1 MALQKTDWGE
11 ISWLE
16 DDDVFSIRGLK
27 AGIVTLACHAHQ
39 PKHRHYEEQVIY
51 VMEGQA
57 ISILDGVESRLSAGD
72 FFHWPAGVN
81 HEIFNTGDGPLR
93 HLLISNPDAESGL
106 DNDPYLEE
114 AVHMPV
120 SSDLIYIA
128 AEAIRTQFLE
138 SLHYGY
144 VIFDALGNVVL
155 QSQFYPEYCVSCCQ
169 PGQNPGKC
177 SCMRHIPLSRC
188 TSEHVFQCEKGI
200 NVFQYPVMF
209 HGVLLGYIQG
219 GYIRY
224 SSSQG
229 GQIENVYDSP
239 ASVVV
244 GIRALL
250 RRIVKAIR
258 NFCEFEQFRKEL
270 TEKEFR
276 ISSQEERQQI
286 LLKDLRDAQF
296 IAADLKINHHFLFNT
311 LNSMASMALNEG
323 SMPLYQSIVDLSK
336 MFHYTLRTQTAM
348 VPLEKEVDY
357 VKAYLQLQKLR
368 YEDGLRLS
376 FHLDKNALPVLVPFN
391 FLQPVIENAFQ
402 HGFDDSVQKELGIS
416 IQRLPQNVEICIS
429 NSGKKLTEQALR
441 NINQSVRSNT
451 SHGLSMLY
459 QKLSAVYGDTF
470 FFEIGTDQTGN
481 TSFVIRIP
489 LEGGAT

>member
-1 MALQKTDWGE
+1 MSLQKTDWGE

-27 AGIVTLACHAHQ
+27 AGIVTLAYRSHQ

-51 VMEGQA
+51 VIEGQA
-57 ISILDGVESRLSAGD
+57 VSILDGVESRLSAGD

-93 HLLISNPDAESGL
+93 HLLISNPDAESGP
-106 DNDPYLEE
+106 DHDPYLEE
-114 AVHMPV
+114 AVHVPV
-120 SSDLIYIA
+120 SADLIYSA
-128 AEAIRTQFLE
+128 TEAIRTQFLE

-169 PGQNPGKC
+169 PMQNPGKC
-177 SCMRHIPLSRC
+177 ECMCHIPLRKC
-188 TSEHVFQCEKGI
+188 ASEHVFQCGKGI
-200 NVFQYPVMF
+200 DVFQYPIMF

-224 SSSQG
+224 SSSRG

-239 ASVVV
+239 ESVVI

-276 ISSQEERQQI
+276 IISQEERQQI

-311 LNSMASMALNEG
+311 LNSMASMALNKD

-336 MFHYTLRTQTAM
+336 MFHYTLRTQTSM

-357 VKAYLQLQKLR
+357 VRAYLQLQKLR
-368 YEDGLRLS
+368 YEDNLQLTY
-376 FHLDKNALPVLVPFN
+376 HLDKNAMSVLVPFN

-402 HGFDDSVQKELGIS
+402 HGFGDSVRKELEIS
-416 IQRLPQNVEICIS
+416 IQKLAQAIEICIS
-429 NSGKKLTEQALR
+429 NSGKKLTKRVLQ

-459 QKLSAVYGDTF
+459 QKLYAVYGDTF
-470 FFEIGTDQTGN
+470 FFEASTDQRDN
-481 TSFVIRIP
+481 TCFVIRIP
-489 LEGGAT
+489 LKG